1 MLKIVYIIVA
11 EEYHITIGEF
21 YTTIEISRRKTL
33 EMHENT
39 EFLGGVVAKK
49 CYQSDLNMF
58 NEDAAEESAAFAYAN
73 GA

>member
-1 MLKIVYIIVA
+1 
-11 EEYHITIGEF
+11 
-21 YTTIEISRRKTL
+21 
-33 EMHENT
+33 MHENT